1 MSQPDWIKVDG
12 KWVVKQPPEEMYE
25 SEKGEQWLMYKSNR
39 KIKDSCS
46 DDRLEVDMDKP
57 WVRDLVFRLRLA
69 TLEIKLKK
77 ILKDYQDQRQWAET
91 WEMRKSQHSEAPTE
105 SNEVTED
112 VEEQLMYVRDYT
124 SYDDMVQTLGD
135 LVNTYPAIIDRY
147 NQGELE
153 GGRILLLQ
161 W

>member
-1 MSQPDWIKVDG
+1 M
-12 KWVVKQPPEEMYE
+12 
-25 SEKGEQWLMYKSNR
+25 
-39 KIKDSCS
+39 
-46 DDRLEVDMDKP
+46 
-57 WVRDLVFRLRLA
+57 VFGLRLA

-91 WEMRKSQHSEAPTE
+91 WEMRKTRPPEAPTE

-161 W
+161 

>member
-1 MSQPDWIKVDG
+1 M
-12 KWVVKQPPEEMYE
+12 
-25 SEKGEQWLMYKSNR
+25 
-39 KIKDSCS
+39 
-46 DDRLEVDMDKP
+46 
-57 WVRDLVFRLRLA
+57 VFGLRLA
-69 TLEIKLKK
+69 NLEIKLKK

-153 GGRILLLQ
+153 GGRILLNSSVKSVPIPVL
-161 W
+161 

>member
-1 MSQPDWIKVDG
+1 MSLPDWIKVDG

-25 SEKGEQWLMYKSNR
+25 SEKGEQWLMHKSNR
-39 KIKDSCS
+39 KIKDSCA
-46 DDRLEVDMDKP
+46 LTGFEVDMDKP
-57 WVRDLVFRLRLA
+57 WVRDLVFGLRLA
-69 TLEIKLKK
+69 NLEIKLKK

-91 WEMRKSQHSEAPTE
+91 WEIRKSRPPEALTE
-105 SNEVTED
+105 SDEVM
-112 VEEQLMYVRDYT
+112 EEQLMYVRDYT
-124 SYDDMVQTLGD
+124 SYDDMVQSLGD

-153 GGRILLLQ
+153 RGRSLVLQ

>member
-1 MSQPDWIKVDG
+1 M
-12 KWVVKQPPEEMYE
+12 
-25 SEKGEQWLMYKSNR
+25 
-39 KIKDSCS
+39 
-46 DDRLEVDMDKP
+46 
-57 WVRDLVFRLRLA
+57 VFRLRLA
-69 TLEIKLKK
+69 NLEIKLKK

-91 WEMRKSQHSEAPTE
+91 WEMRKTRPPEAPTE

-161 W
+161 